1 MTINDSLHD
10 FHFFE
15 EYMKQYTFHVIHG
28 PNLNMLGTREPDI
41 YGVLALDDINNKIIE
56 YAKLHNIS
64 IHCFQTNSEGEIID
78 YIQKNKNSDGI
89 IINPGGYTHT
99 SVAIRDCIAGCNI
112 PVIEVH
118 LSNIYAREHFRNHS
132 YIAPVCIGQISG
144 FGYYAYILGMEGLVY
159 YLNNIQK

>member
-1 MTINDSLHD
+1 
-10 FHFFE
+10 
-15 EYMKQYTFHVIHG
+15 MKQYTFHVIHG

-56 YAKLHNIS
+56 YAKSHNIS

-144 FGYYAYILGMEGLVY
+144 FGYYSYILGMEGLVY

>member
-1 MTINDSLHD
+1 
-10 FHFFE
+10 
-15 EYMKQYTFHVIHG
+15 MKQYTFHVIHG

-99 SVAIRDCIAGCNI
+99 SVAIRDCIA
-112 PVIEVH
+112 VIEVH

-144 FGYYAYILGMEGLVY
+144 FGYYSYILGMEGLVY

>member
-1 MTINDSLHD
+1 
-10 FHFFE
+10 
-15 EYMKQYTFHVIHG
+15 MKQYTFHVIHG

-144 FGYYAYILGMEGLVY
+144 FGYYSYILGMEGLVY